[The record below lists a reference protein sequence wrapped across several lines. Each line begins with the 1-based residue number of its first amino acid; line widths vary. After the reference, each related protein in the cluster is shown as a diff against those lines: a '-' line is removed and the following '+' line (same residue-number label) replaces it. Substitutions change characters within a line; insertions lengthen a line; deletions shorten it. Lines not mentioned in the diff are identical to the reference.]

1 MSSSSR
7 NTRRVD
13 SPQRR
18 CALGAVLALTFASG
32 AALADGRHQFVF
44 TVYADAMG
52 GGEIVAG
59 HYHAA
64 LDDLRRHPGT
74 MGPDASATNTNRCVA
89 YSMTRQWQEARIA
102 CDAAV
107 GAATRLTRTS
117 PAWWGWGSA
126 PSDDYLALAYAN
138 RAVLYWLSQDSA
150 AAQKD
155 LAKALELSPQSEFVA
170 QNVTALK
177 AHHGLALAVASRPQ
191 S

>member
-7 NTRRVD
+7 NTRRAD
-13 SPQRR
+13 SLRRR

-32 AALADGRHQFVF
+32 AALADGGPRFVF
-44 TVYADAMG
+44 TVYTDAMG
-52 GGEIVAG
+52 GGEIAAG
-59 HYHAA
+59 HYQAA
-64 LDDLRRHPGT
+64 LNDLRRHPDT
-74 MGPDASATNTNRCVA
+74 MGPDASTTNTNRCVA
-89 YSMTRQWQEARIA
+89 YSMTQQWQEAHIA

-107 GAATRLTRTS
+107 RAATDMIRTS

-126 PSDDYLALAYAN
+126 PGYDDLALAYAN
-138 RAVLYWLSQDSA
+138 RAVLSWLSQDTS

-155 LAKALELSPQSEFVA
+155 LAKALELSPHSEFVA